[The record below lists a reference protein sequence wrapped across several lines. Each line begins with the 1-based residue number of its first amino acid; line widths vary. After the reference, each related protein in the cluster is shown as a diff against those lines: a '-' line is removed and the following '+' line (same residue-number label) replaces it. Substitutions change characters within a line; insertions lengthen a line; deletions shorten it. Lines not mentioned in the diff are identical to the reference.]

1 MDQDNTLKTGVF
13 QSRGLF
19 IKISLTFLLLLIG
32 LGLVYFFSS
41 TQMAESHFQEKN
53 QRLNAN
59 IAKSISQE
67 LKPFLDGQLNEKA
80 TDDIM
85 HYMMAVNPS
94 IEVYLL
100 SPSGKILNYVAP
112 YKKVKLESV
121 SLDPI
126 KEFIATDGQKYIVG
140 DDPRQIGRK
149 KVFSATKV
157 EEEGKVLGYIYVILA
172 SEEYDSVSSLLW
184 GSYILKLGSRY
195 MITTLLAALTVGI
208 IAFWFITKNLSK
220 VIQTVQRFKNGEMS
234 ARIPSKPGDEINT
247 LAVVF
252 NEMADTIVG
261 NIENLKSMENLRRE
275 LVGNVSHDL
284 RTPLAV
290 IHGYVETLMIK
301 NKDLDKE
308 ERKKYLKIVL
318 EGTER
323 LKKLVNEL
331 FELSKLEAHQ
341 ISPDKEPF
349 SISELI
355 QDISQKYQILAE
367 EKGIQISA
375 KISEANLLV
384 YADVALIERVLQNL
398 IDNAIKFTP
407 EKGKISIE
415 INENGYDAV
424 EIKVSDTGKG
434 IPQDQMPFVF
444 DRYHIGDKRVSL
456 DKNSTGLGLAIV
468 KKILEIHD
476 SKIFLNSKLNQG
488 TSFSFQLPQYQ

>member
-1 MDQDNTLKTGVF
+1 
-13 QSRGLF
+13 
-19 IKISLTFLLLLIG
+19 
-32 LGLVYFFSS
+32 
-41 TQMAESHFQEKN
+41 
-53 QRLNAN
+53 
-59 IAKSISQE
+59 
-67 LKPFLDGQLNEKA
+67 
-80 TDDIM
+80 
-85 HYMMAVNPS
+85 
-94 IEVYLL
+94 
-100 SPSGKILNYVAP
+100 
-112 YKKVKLESV
+112 
-121 SLDPI
+121 
-126 KEFIATDGQKYIVG
+126 
-140 DDPRQIGRK
+140 
-149 KVFSATKV
+149 
-157 EEEGKVLGYIYVILA
+157 
-172 SEEYDSVSSLLW
+172 
-184 GSYILKLGSRY
+184 
-195 MITTLLAALTVGI
+195 
-208 IAFWFITKNLSK
+208 
-220 VIQTVQRFKNGEMS
+220 MS

-301 NKDLDKE
+301 NQELDEKE
-308 ERKKYLKIVL
+308 RNKYLKIVL

-341 ISPDKEPF
+341 VSPVKEPF
-349 SISELI
+349 PINELI
-355 QDISQKYQILAE
+355 QDISQKYQLIAK
-367 EKGIQISA
+367 EKNISISA
-375 KISEANLLV
+375 KSSESNLLV
-384 YADVALIERVLQNL
+384 YADVGLIERVLQNL

-415 INENGYDAV
+415 INQTDKVDAV

-444 DRYHIGDKRVSL
+444 DRYHIGDKRISL

-476 SKIFLNSKLNQG
+476 SKILLNSKINQG
-488 TSFSFQLPQYQ
+488 TTFSFQLPQYQ